1 MSEQETVRSD
11 PGIIVAVLRNGQT
24 DLLTFVVVCSGVEHI
39 PYSLVLN
46 HGRGLGATHFP
57 RILRLHKRAVRSKE
71 GPFVGTVVAAV
82 RSLGHTHYLVGG
94 GCVPGGEQEDQLVLH
109 LVHFRIDGTLYGPIG
124 FGDDYRP
131 VAGVCE
137 GYSILAGRVPDIA
150 DSVSPLPGHLVEDMD
165 LSVEFPD
172 ARRYGSV
179 YLFALSITQVQVA
192 DPRPVDQVRTSCNAG
207 MPVVEFRRGAVLL
220 RVRVERHHGIIHK
233 IFVPVPDHGRILGD
247 RVLL

>member
-1 MSEQETVRSD
+1 M
-11 PGIIVAVLRNGQT
+11 
-24 DLLTFVVVCSGVEHI
+24 
-39 PYSLVLN
+39 
-46 HGRGLGATHFP
+46 
-57 RILRLHKRAVRSKE
+57 
-71 GPFVGTVVAAV
+71 
-82 RSLGHTHYLVGG
+82 
-94 GCVPGGEQEDQLVLH
+94 
-109 LVHFRIDGTLYGPIG
+109 
-124 FGDDYRP
+124 
-131 VAGVCE
+131 
-137 GYSILAGRVPDIA
+137 PDIA